1 MIFLNSLETEI
12 ELINNSLKS
21 QKNLKLIILKYMQ
34 NYIEKPEA
42 KDFGYANSAL
52 KLLEEV
58 QKYINI
64 CNENILN
71 LENTLTKLK
80 KFKLE
85 ENNPNFILDD
95 ELNKYSE
102 TYSNVSK
109 KISENTLIIEEY
121 IHYIAENSTF
131 MLSSKYE
138 SLDINNIATQTLK
151 VFSNDITA
159 NKPLEEFSNNISNN
173 PLEEIFNI
181 AENKPLDE
189 ISNSAENKSLEEIS
203 NSAENKSLEEISN
216 SIENKPLQES
226 NITLANESLA
236 ENTLIISEK
245 NGNVTLPFSINE
257 LNSIMQNKPSK
268 YSSLNDIVNS
278 KFTIPI
284 SRYKN
289 APVARFKEAFKLM
302 RKKEHSSFLEAVDL
316 GMELAFNYNLHPA
329 IISACKSLDELD
341 IYLDYLDTGDT
352 DKFNCFKVIFELAP
366 MITKKRNNAF

>member
-12 ELINNSLKS
+12 ELIHNSLKS

-64 CNENILN
+64 CNENISN

-80 KFKLE
+80 EFKLE

-138 SLDINNIATQTLK
+138 SLDINNITTQTLK

-159 NKPLEEFSNNISNN
+159 NKPLE
-173 PLEEIFNI
+173 
-181 AENKPLDE
+181 K
-189 ISNSAENKSLEEIS
+189 
-203 NSAENKSLEEISN
+203 ISN

-226 NITLANESLA
+226 NINLANESLA

-245 NGNVTLPFSINE
+245 NGNVTLPFSMNE
-257 LNSIMQNKPSK
+257 LNNIMQNKPSK

>member
-34 NYIEKPEA
+34 NYIEKPET

-64 CNENILN
+64 CNENISN

-80 KFKLE
+80 EFKLE

-138 SLDINNIATQTLK
+138 SLDINNITTQTLK
-151 VFSNDITA
+151 DFSNDITA
-159 NKPLEEFSNNISNN
+159 NTTLEEFSNNISNN
-173 PLEEIFNI
+173 PLEEI
-181 AENKPLDE
+181 
-189 ISNSAENKSLEEIS
+189 SNSAENKSL
-203 NSAENKSLEEISN
+203 AEISN

-226 NITLANESLA
+226 NINLANESLA

-245 NGNVTLPFSINE
+245 NGNVTLPFSMNE
-257 LNSIMQNKPSK
+257 LNSIMQKKPSK
-268 YSSLNDIVNS
+268 YSSLKDIVNS

>member
-203 NSAENKSLEEISN
+203 NS
-216 SIENKPLQES
+216 IENKPLQES

>member
-80 KFKLE
+80 EFKLE

-131 MLSSKYE
+131 MLSSIYE

-151 VFSNDITA
+151 VFSNDI
-159 NKPLEEFSNNISNN
+159 
-173 PLEEIFNI
+173 
-181 AENKPLDE
+181 
-189 ISNSAENKSLEEIS
+189 SA
-203 NSAENKSLEEISN
+203 NKSLEEISN

-226 NITLANESLA
+226 NINLANESLA

-245 NGNVTLPFSINE
+245 NGNVTLPFSMNE

-268 YSSLNDIVNS
+268 YSSLKDIVNS

-366 MITKKRNNAF
+366 MITKKRHNAF